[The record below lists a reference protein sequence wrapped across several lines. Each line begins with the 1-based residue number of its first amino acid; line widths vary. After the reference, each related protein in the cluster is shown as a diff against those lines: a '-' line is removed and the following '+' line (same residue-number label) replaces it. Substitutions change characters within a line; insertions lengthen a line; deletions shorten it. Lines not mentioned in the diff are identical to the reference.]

1 MYSYNFNFSSSAEL
15 ATGALLLL
23 ATLAAALTVFV

>member
-1 MYSYNFNFSSSAEL
+1 MNNYTIDFSSTAEL